1 MQTKNIYLQIK
12 YSTCKLQIVL
22 QIENTTV
29 HAPLE
34 NLLLVLTW
42 HQFELQ
48 KYICWPV
55 FSERARFDFL
65 WEF

>member
-34 NLLLVLTW
+34 NLLLVLT
-42 HQFELQ
+42 
-48 KYICWPV
+48 
-55 FSERARFDFL
+55 
-65 WEF
+65 